1 MKITIE
7 TPKPGE
13 EDEIILRCTSLDEKL
28 MKLVYS
34 LKTEEN
40 KLTGYLE
47 DKIVK
52 LIPKDIF

>member
-13 EDEIILRCTSLDEKL
+13 EDEIILRCASLDEKL